1 MPVQVPPVSNYDG
14 NAEVKPFEK
23 WLEQF
28 ELVACVCHW
37 EGRTKHANLVTR
49 LQGQAYSFYRTCPIQ
64 QRSSY
69 EALTAAL
76 TERFKPIRIKSV
88 QSGLFHERK
97 QGPTESVEN
106 YAQDLNSL
114 YQRAYPHSERGSADA
129 ERMGQTVFAYQFVAG
144 LQPEIRFKI
153 AGNEGTF
160 DQLLL
165 KARLEEAKLRD
176 IQTFPVKDRSTQR
189 TTPEKPQFQGA
200 TIGDRDP
207 KCFLC
212 GQTGH
217 FKKQCPQLRRGKS
230 VESRGQST
238 RSLYDRPASHHV
250 TGAKQERELSEVQQ
264 RVALLRRELQ
274 EAELQEALALA
285 TPTTHVV
292 EPIGETSDPVLGP
305 TVYVDV
311 FLEGQPVRALVDT
324 EPPVTI
330 ASIDCILNVLEKLR
344 EPKQTIQEWKHEVQK
359 KFQTPVNIISQL
371 PVTVKLNTREC

>member
-1 MPVQVPPVSNYDG
+1 
-14 NAEVKPFEK
+14 
-23 WLEQF
+23 
-28 ELVACVCHW
+28 
-37 EGRTKHANLVTR
+37 
-49 LQGQAYSFYRTCPIQ
+49 
-64 QRSSY
+64 
-69 EALTAAL
+69 
-76 TERFKPIRIKSV
+76 
-88 QSGLFHERK
+88 
-97 QGPTESVEN
+97 
-106 YAQDLNSL
+106 
-114 YQRAYPHSERGSADA
+114 
-129 ERMGQTVFAYQFVAG
+129 MGQTVFAYQFVAG

-344 EPKQTIQEWKHEVQK
+344 EPK
-359 KFQTPVNIISQL
+359 
-371 PVTVKLNTREC
+371 